1 MRLRLVALLPSPP
14 LPCDFELKPFPFLK
28 PNLAQLGWALSM
40 RPINGIQP
48 PIRLESPIT
57 GGSSNG
63 VKADFHSGIDQFAEV
78 LSNQV
83 QDVNS
88 MQVDANEMV
97 HSLLTGGDV
106 NEAEVLTAVQ
116 KADLAFRMLLQ
127 VRNKLIE
134 AYREVQQIQ
143 I

>member
-1 MRLRLVALLPSPP
+1 M
-14 LPCDFELKPFPFLK
+14 KPI
-28 PNLAQLGWALSM
+28 A
-40 RPINGIQP
+40 GIQP
-48 PIRLESPIT
+48 PPRPTSPLAPGQQGT
-57 GGSSNG
+57 AKAAAPNSG
-63 VKADFHSGIDQFAEV
+63 VDEFANLLVGQVKNVNQMQTDASG
-78 LSNQV
+78 
-83 QDVNS
+83 
-88 MQVDANEMV
+88 MV

>member
-1 MRLRLVALLPSPP
+1 M
-14 LPCDFELKPFPFLK
+14 KPI
-28 PNLAQLGWALSM
+28 A
-40 RPINGIQP
+40 GIQAP
-48 PIRLESPIT
+48 PRPASPLANPF
-57 GGSSNG
+57 GKSEQAQSST
-63 VKADFHSGIDQFAEV
+63 GIDDFANLLV
-78 LSNQV
+78 QQV
-83 QDVNS
+83 QNVNT
-88 MQVDANEMV
+88 MQTDANDMV
-97 HSLLTGGDV
+97 HSMLTGGDV

>member
-1 MRLRLVALLPSPP
+1 
-14 LPCDFELKPFPFLK
+14 
-28 PNLAQLGWALSM
+28 M

-48 PIRLESPIT
+48 PTSPETLAGIA
-57 GGSSNG
+57 SSKAG
-63 VKADFHSGIDQFAEV
+63 KADFESGIDEYAKLLSREV
-78 LSNQV
+78 E
-83 QDVNS
+83 DVNS
-88 MQVDANEMV
+88 MQMDANDMV

>member
-1 MRLRLVALLPSPP
+1 MKPIAGLQPPPRPVSP
-14 LPCDFELKPFPFLK
+14 FGSGFPGSAAKRTSPEKGLDVFSDL
-28 PNLAQLGWALSM
+28 LAQ
-40 RPINGIQP
+40 
-48 PIRLESPIT
+48 
-57 GGSSNG
+57 
-63 VKADFHSGIDQFAEV
+63 
-78 LSNQV
+78 QV
-83 QDVNS
+83 RNVNT
-88 MQVDANEMV
+88 MQTDANEMV
-97 HSLLTGGDV
+97 HSMLTGGEV

>member
-1 MRLRLVALLPSPP
+1 M
-14 LPCDFELKPFPFLK
+14 
-28 PNLAQLGWALSM
+28 N
-40 RPINGIQP
+40 PIKGIQP
-48 PIRLESPIT
+48 PLRPESPLQNYGRQSVT
-57 GGSSNG
+57 T
-63 VKADFHSGIDQFAEV
+63 KETSGIEKFAE
-78 LSNQV
+78 LLTNQV

-88 MQVDANEMV
+88 MQNDANSMV
-97 HSLLTGGDV
+97 HSLLTGGDI

-127 VRNKLIE
+127 IRNKLIE

>member
-1 MRLRLVALLPSPP
+1 M
-14 LPCDFELKPFPFLK
+14 KPI
-28 PNLAQLGWALSM
+28 AS
-40 RPINGIQP
+40 IQP
-48 PIRLESPIT
+48 PPRPVSPFSSGIT
-57 GGSSNG
+57 GSAAGATP
-63 VKADFHSGIDQFAEV
+63 KSGMDVFAKV
-78 LSNQV
+78 LAKQV
-83 QDVNS
+83 QDVNT
-88 MQVDANEMV
+88 MQTDAGDMV
-97 HSLLTGGDV
+97 HSLLTGGEV

>member
-1 MRLRLVALLPSPP
+1 MPGAAAPP
-14 LPCDFELKPFPFLK
+14 K
-28 PNLAQLGWALSM
+28 
-40 RPINGIQP
+40 
-48 PIRLESPIT
+48 T
-57 GGSSNG
+57 G
-63 VKADFHSGIDQFAEV
+63 VDAFAEV
-78 LSNQV
+78 LSGQV
-83 QDVNS
+83 RGVND
-88 MQVDANEMV
+88 MQNNASDMV
-97 HSLLTGGDV
+97 HSMLTGGDV

>member
-1 MRLRLVALLPSPP
+1 MGGAASKMTKV
-14 LPCDFELKPFPFLK
+14 DF
-28 PNLAQLGWALSM
+28 Q
-40 RPINGIQP
+40 
-48 PIRLESPIT
+48 
-57 GGSSNG
+57 
-63 VKADFHSGIDQFAEV
+63 SGIDEFAKV
-78 LSNQV
+78 LTNEV

-88 MQVDANEMV
+88 MQIDANDMV

-127 VRNKLIE
+127 VRNKLVE
-134 AYREVQQIQ
+134 AYRKIQ

>member
-1 MRLRLVALLPSPP
+1 M
-14 LPCDFELKPFPFLK
+14 KPI
-28 PNLAQLGWALSM
+28 A
-40 RPINGIQP
+40 GIQP
-48 PIRLESPIT
+48 PTRPISPFADPSRQSAGT
-57 GGSSNG
+57 GQS
-63 VKADFHSGIDQFAEV
+63 SGIDDFANL

-83 QDVNS
+83 QHVNS
-88 MQVDANEMV
+88 MQIDANDMV
-97 HSLLTGGDV
+97 HSMLTGGEV
-106 NEAEVLTAVQ
+106 NEAEALTAVQ

>member
-1 MRLRLVALLPSPP
+1 MR
-14 LPCDFELKPFPFLK
+14 
-28 PNLAQLGWALSM
+28 
-40 RPINGIQP
+40 
-48 PIRLESPIT
+48 T
-57 GGSSNG
+57 
-63 VKADFHSGIDQFAEV
+63 
-78 LSNQV
+78 QV
-83 QDVNS
+83 ENVNS
-88 MQVDANEMV
+88 MQTNADDMI

-106 NEAEVLTAVQ
+106 NEAEALTAVQ

>member
-1 MRLRLVALLPSPP
+1 M
-14 LPCDFELKPFPFLK
+14 KPI
-28 PNLAQLGWALSM
+28 A
-40 RPINGIQP
+40 GIQP
-48 PIRLESPIT
+48 PPRPLAPLETFGKPSVNTKP
-57 GGSSNG
+57 N
-63 VKADFHSGIDQFAEV
+63 SGIQPFAE
-78 LSNQV
+78 LMTEQV
-83 QDVNS
+83 REVNT
-88 MQVDANEMV
+88 MQTDANDLV

-134 AYREVQQIQ
+134 AYREIQQIQ

>member
-1 MRLRLVALLPSPP
+1 MH
-14 LPCDFELKPFPFLK
+14 
-28 PNLAQLGWALSM
+28 
-40 RPINGIQP
+40 
-48 PIRLESPIT
+48 PIT
-57 GGSSNG
+57 GIRPPQRPVSPLEQFRNATAPT
-63 VKADFHSGIDQFAEV
+63 KAQDGIDQFAEL
-78 LSNQV
+78 LSGQV
-83 QDVNS
+83 RDVNS
-88 MQVDANEMV
+88 MQTEASGMV

>member
-1 MRLRLVALLPSPP
+1 M
-14 LPCDFELKPFPFLK
+14 KPI
-28 PNLAQLGWALSM
+28 S
-40 RPINGIQP
+40 GIQP
-48 PIRLESPIT
+48 PPRPQSPL
-57 GGSSNG
+57 GGNHPA
-63 VKADFHSGIDQFAEV
+63 VKAQPESGLDDFVGI
-78 LSNQV
+78 LSQQV
-83 QDVNS
+83 QQVNA
-88 MQVDANEMV
+88 MQSDANDMV
-97 HSLLTGGDV
+97 HTMLTGGNV